1 MLDTVVGTGHTL
13 MNTTNVVP
21 SLALSFPSQIEFL
34 TALTTLCHCVLIVTV
49 FVHFWMWQILFLLYG
64 QVRVLNI

>member
-13 MNTTNVVP
+13 MNPTNVVP

-34 TALTTLCHCVLIVTV
+34 RALTTLCANCYCIRTFLDVANFVLTL
-49 FVHFWMWQILFLLYG
+49 WSS
-64 QVRVLNI
+64 